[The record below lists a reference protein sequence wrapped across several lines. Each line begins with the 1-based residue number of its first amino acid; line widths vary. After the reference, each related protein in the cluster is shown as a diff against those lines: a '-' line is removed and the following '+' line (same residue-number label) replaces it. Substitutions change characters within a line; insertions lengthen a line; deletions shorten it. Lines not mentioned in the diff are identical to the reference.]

1 MRDLKFVIFL
11 LILIIFS
18 GLGVSTYIEG
28 MDCTGTK
35 NKGVCV
41 SSSPNNIIIISVLIF
56 LIIFLVIVKQ
66 DNS

>member
-18 GLGVSTYIEG
+18 GLGVSMYFEG

-56 LIIFLVIVKQ
+56 LIVFLVIIKQ
-66 DNS
+66 DN

>member
-1 MRDLKFVIFL
+1 MRYLKFVIFL

-18 GLGVSTYIEG
+18 GLGVSMYIEG

-56 LIIFLVIVKQ
+56 LIVFLVIIKQ
-66 DNS
+66 DNP

>member
-18 GLGVSTYIEG
+18 GLGVSMYMEG
-28 MDCTGTK
+28 MDCTGNK

-41 SSSPNNIIIISVLIF
+41 SSSSNNIIIISVLIF
-56 LIIFLVIVKQ
+56 LIVFLVILKQ
-66 DNS
+66 NN